1 MDSGVPVGASS
12 SASAK
17 EYFPFRMTISEIE
30 QTAPGVWKIM
40 PSGGSAFFLR
50 EDYLSS
56 LPADTLEE
64 ARFSTF
70 PLEFPEAAYKDLLSA
85 ALCYS
90 AEQMAMDYLARAEQ
104 YRRSLTAK
112 LSKKGHDSK
121 DIERALDYLEG
132 KGYLDDRR
140 FAGAWLRSR
149 AINHAEGRL
158 RLGAEL
164 SARGIS
170 RSDANAALDE
180 FFSDH
185 DENALCR
192 KALERTRKFCTV
204 REKIIQSLIRKGFTT
219 TQIRTALDNESNI
232 LS

>member
-17 EYFPFRMTISEIE
+17 DTFAFRMTISEIE
-30 QTAPGVWKIM
+30 QTSPGVWKIT
-40 PSGGSAFFLR
+40 PSDGSAFFLR

-56 LPADTLEE
+56 LPDDTLEE
-64 ARFSTF
+64 FQFSDS
-70 PLEFPEAAYKDLLSA
+70 PIELADEIYKDLLSA

-112 LSKKGHDSK
+112 LSKKGHDAK

-158 RLGAEL
+158 RLGTEL

-185 DENALCR
+185 DEGTLCR
-192 KALERTRKFCTV
+192 KALKRAWKLSTD
-204 REKIIQSLIRKGFTT
+204 REKIFQSLVRKGFTV
-219 TQIRTALDNESNI
+219 TQIRAALDEES
-232 LS
+232 SPQS